1 MGKKVNPIAFRTGV
15 IFPTKSIWFANFRN
29 YAKFVLEDN
38 KIRRFLEEKLK
49 LAGITSIEI
58 KRSINSVD
66 IFMNVSR
73 PGVVIGR
80 GGSSLEQLKK
90 DVEKLL
96 KINPKAKNAVK
107 INLHPLEIK
116 NPDIN
121 SAIIADRLAGQ
132 PAVPPTKPS
141 KKLWLPVPKV
151 SKSSSLVVSME
162 LKLPVPKNS
171 NKVVSLLKLFVPT
184 LITSKNTPSPVPATS
199 ASKFGS
205 IPAISSDNTYLKE
218 NATTSATQIQK
229 RI

>member
-1 MGKKVNPIAFRTGV
+1 MGKKVNPIAFRTGY
-15 IFPTKSIWFANFRN
+15 IFPTKSVWFANFRS

-80 GGSSLEQLKK
+80 GGSSLEILKK
-90 DVEKLL
+90 DLEKLL
-96 KINPKAKNAVK
+96 RINPKAKNAVK

-121 SAIIADRLAGQ
+121 SSIIADRLIGQLEHRYPFRRAANQAIEKVMAAGAKGVKLVFAGRIDGAEIARVEKFKQ
-132 PAVPPTKPS
+132 GRIPTQTLRANIDYIEKRALTRS
-141 KKLWLPVPKV
+141 GYVGIKV
-151 SKSSSLVVSME
+151 WIY
-162 LKLPVPKNS
+162 
-171 NKVVSLLKLFVPT
+171 T
-184 LITSKNTPSPVPATS
+184 GDI
-199 ASKFGS
+199 
-205 IPAISSDNTYLKE
+205 IS
-218 NATTSATQIQK
+218 
-229 RI
+229 